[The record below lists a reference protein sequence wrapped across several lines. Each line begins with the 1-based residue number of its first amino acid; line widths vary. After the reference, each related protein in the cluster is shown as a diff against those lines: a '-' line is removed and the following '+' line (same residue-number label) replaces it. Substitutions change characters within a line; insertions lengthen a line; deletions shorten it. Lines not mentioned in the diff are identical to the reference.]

1 MTQNTHNKLTVTDPS
16 DVSNQSFPA
25 AVPVP
30 SVTPVEQLKDTLLM
44 IQSDARKAPQNYLS
58 DLHATYGGE

>member
-1 MTQNTHNKLTVTDPS
+1 MTQNTQNKTTVTDAADIS
-16 DVSNQSFPA
+16 KQSLPA

-30 SVTPVEQLKDTLLM
+30 AVTPIEQLGDVLLL